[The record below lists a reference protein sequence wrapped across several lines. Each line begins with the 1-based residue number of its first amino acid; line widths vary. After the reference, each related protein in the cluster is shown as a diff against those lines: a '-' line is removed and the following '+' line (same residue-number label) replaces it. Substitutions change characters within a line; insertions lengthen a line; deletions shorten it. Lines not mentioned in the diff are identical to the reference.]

1 VLANVDY
8 KLTRRSLIAAPLVAA
23 LVGLPLARGAWAG
36 EPTGAAV
43 AAAGEAAAAAAAN
56 PAITQR
62 VELNVAVQLSGE
74 ETARKRI
81 VVGLYGKEAPEA
93 CRIFVAL
100 ANGALEAPCR
110 ADDSENEALQRAAL
124 TTRGVTRNCFAEE
137 STPVTYTGSV
147 AWRIVKGQ
155 RVDLGQVKG
164 KFAQRVAPSWP
175 AADASSRL
183 LHDRA
188 GLLSVPRGGGTF
200 DFGLTLAPQPAL
212 DAGMSHVVIGEVVEG
227 MGDLMYLNGLPVV
240 NYAGQGA
247 GSEASRAK
255 QCFYGSA
262 DTFCSQ
268 GKPLKK
274 CTLSTVVL

>member
-1 VLANVDY
+1 
-8 KLTRRSLIAAPLVAA
+8 LVAA
-23 LVGLPLARGAWAG
+23 LVGLPWARGAWADD
-36 EPTGAAV
+36 PTGAA
-43 AAAGEAAAAAAAN
+43 AAAEGGGAGAAAAK

-62 VELNVAVQLSGE
+62 VELSVAVQLSGE

-93 CRIFVAL
+93 CRIFAAL
-100 ANGALEAPCR
+100 ANGVLEAPCR

-124 TTRGVTRNCFAEE
+124 TSRGVARNCFAEE

-155 RVDLGQVKG
+155 RVDFGQVKG
-164 KFAQRVAPSWP
+164 KFAQRVAPAWP
-175 AADASSRL
+175 SADAASRL
-183 LHDRA
+183 AHDRA

-212 DAGMSHVVIGEVVEG
+212 DAALSHAVIGEVLEG
-227 MGDLMYLNGLPVV
+227 MDDLLYLNDLPVV

-247 GSEASRAK
+247 GSDASRAK

-274 CTLSTVVL
+274 CTLSTAVL